1 MMAGSIRKRWKIAET
16 FQVCVSCQIPSAC
29 SWLPIFLICRGA
41 YFSSSRIC
49 NTPLD
54 VPRAGWAHRH
64 MLQAALSPQC
74 SSWKRKRIDME
85 MKKGHTTPDVNLLV
99 LRMSSIVGGAHR
111 QQDHIL
117 SSCLLHSLSTYLRYN
132 FHHCDFSISHSGV
145 NKSQVAR

>member
-1 MMAGSIRKRWKIAET
+1 
-16 FQVCVSCQIPSAC
+16 
-29 SWLPIFLICRGA
+29 
-41 YFSSSRIC
+41 
-49 NTPLD
+49 
-54 VPRAGWAHRH
+54 
-64 MLQAALSPQC
+64 
-74 SSWKRKRIDME
+74 ME

-99 LRMSSIVGGAHR
+99 LRVSSIVGGAHR